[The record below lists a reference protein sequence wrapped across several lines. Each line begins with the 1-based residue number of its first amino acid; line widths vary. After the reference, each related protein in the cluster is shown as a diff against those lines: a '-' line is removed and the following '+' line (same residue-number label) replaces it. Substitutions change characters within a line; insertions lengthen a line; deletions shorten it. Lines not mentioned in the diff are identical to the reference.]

1 MFKSVYVAAVFG
13 LLLAAD
19 TGCKKKDA
27 ETEQPEDVAEAE
39 ATPKKKGVSESNE
52 DNMISSSA
60 PASDSGEAAPATTDM
75 DAAAK
80 ADDKRKPEVKEVC
93 KKKTTGKGKA
103 KKTENI
109 CEMVDSNPKLSASL
123 GIASLTK
130 GFTWGM
136 SPDAVL
142 AKLSESIN
150 KGFDDQLKETKNP
163 MDQDRIRKERNE
175 QLNELKKG
183 NVKFQ
188 AATKHKW
195 GVSLIQYEFADD
207 ANEEMI
213 WIKEGAKL
221 RKFYF
226 FKDGALWKIVYAF
239 NKEKWPDK
247 DYTSVVDN
255 SFKKWFGVSPAA
267 KVKQDPK
274 TAAPLLRY
282 HEWVGEKNEKVRSFD
297 LTEVHGIVMIAV
309 IDGNAEASI
318 GERLPNVKGD
328 HSFGGDVGDVLGG
341 SDVAYDENGK
351 IVEGKKPGE

>member
-1 MFKSVYVAAVFG
+1 MFKSVYVAAVVG
-13 LLLAAD
+13 LLFAAD

-27 ETEQPEDVAEAE
+27 ETEQPEDVAEKE
-39 ATPKKKGVSESNE
+39 PTKKKGVSESNE
-52 DNMISSSA
+52 DNMISSG
-60 PASDSGEAAPATTDM
+60 SGTAETGDAAPATTDM
-75 DAAAK
+75 DAVAK
-80 ADDKRKPEVKEVC
+80 ADETRKPEIKEVC

-123 GIASLTK
+123 GIAALTK

-136 SPDAVL
+136 SPDQVL
-142 AKLSESIN
+142 TKLGESIN
-150 KGFDDQLKETKNP
+150 KSFDEQLKETKNP
-163 MDQDRIRKERNE
+163 MDQDRTRKERND

-183 NVKFQ
+183 NVKFS
-188 AATKHKW
+188 ANAKHKW
-195 GVSLIQYEFADD
+195 GVSLIQFEFADD
-207 ANEEMI
+207 ANEEML
-213 WIKEGAKL
+213 WIKEGAQL

-239 NKEKWPDK
+239 NKEKWPTA
-247 DYTSVVDN
+247 DYTSVVEN

-267 KVKQDPK
+267 KIKQDPK

-282 HEWVGEKNEKVRSFD
+282 HEWLGEKSEKVRSFD
-297 LTEVHGIVMIAV
+297 LTEVHGIIMIAV

-328 HSFGGDVGDVLGG
+328 HTFGGDVGDVLGG
-341 SDVAYDENGK
+341 SDVGYDENGK
-351 IVEGKKPGE
+351 IVEGKKPAG